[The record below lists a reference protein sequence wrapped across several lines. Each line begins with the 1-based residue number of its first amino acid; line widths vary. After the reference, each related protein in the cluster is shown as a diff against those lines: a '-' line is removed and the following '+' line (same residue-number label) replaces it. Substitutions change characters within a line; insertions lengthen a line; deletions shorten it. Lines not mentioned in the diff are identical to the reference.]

1 METSEP
7 FRIRKRKGIFLLFMI
22 SGLFFISGIV
32 MLLWN
37 SILPSVLGV
46 PALTYWQAMGIF
58 ALCRILFG
66 SFRIGKHH
74 AHYPAGKAFLHR
86 KFMNMSEEERNA
98 FREEW
103 KSRCGG

>member
-1 METSEP
+1 METKDT
-7 FRIRKRKGIFLLFMI
+7 FRFRKRRGIFLIFMI
-22 SGLFFISGIV
+22 SGLFLISTIV

-37 SILPSVLGV
+37 LILPSVLGV

-66 SFRIGKHH
+66 SFRMGQQHLHH
-74 AHYPAGKAFLHR
+74 PSGNAFLR
-86 KFMNMSEEERNA
+86 GKFMNMNEEERKA

-103 KSRCGG
+103 KSRCDR

>member
-7 FRIRKRKGIFLLFMI
+7 FRIRKRKGIFVLFMI

-66 SFRIGKHH
+66 SFRMGKHH
-74 AHYPAGKAFLHR
+74 AHHPEGKAFLHR